1 MQNSF
6 MTCFELHILIFFD
19 TPVLMLYI
27 AACIHCVLI
36 DFSYYTHWRHSYCFS
51 VDLID
56 FHTPDNGEVSIH
68 VGCLGTSN
76 KYVAVPR
83 HDSICTAHLQ
93 HPYSDDDACV
103 SFDTYAF
110 S

>member
-1 MQNSF
+1 MFLNNLHAQNSF

-36 DFSYYTHWRHSYCFS
+36 DFSHYTHWRHSYCFS

-56 FHTPDNGEVSIH
+56 FHTPDNGEVFIRYRAKEMQQK
-68 VGCLGTSN
+68 VLNVTSAVL
-76 KYVAVPR
+76 VASLTSWNGPQVR
-83 HDSICTAHLQ
+83 
-93 HPYSDDDACV
+93 
-103 SFDTYAF
+103 
-110 S
+110 